1 MTKKR
6 NLSYW
11 IFLRKR
17 LAVTFAHAGM
27 AILIIGV
34 GVVSSYSLEKEII
47 LSPGDSTEFSDQT
60 INFQSIDDLLGPNYT
75 SKSAVVSFD
84 DGSELSNIVTEKRT
98 YLPSGQITT
107 EAGIQ
112 ADLFKDLYVSI
123 GDNLQSNIWS
133 FKIQIKPFIRWIWL
147 GALLI
152 AIGSFLAGVKQFK
165 RR

>member
-1 MTKKR
+1 M
-6 NLSYW
+6 
-11 IFLRKR
+11 
-17 LAVTFAHAGM
+17 
-27 AILIIGV
+27 
-34 GVVSSYSLEKEII
+34 EKEII
-47 LSPGDSTEFSDQT
+47 LSPGDSVKFSDQ
-60 INFQSIDDLLGPNYT
+60 IIDFQSIDDLLGPNYI

-84 DGSELSNIVTEKRT
+84 DGDKLYNIVTEKRT
-98 YLPSGQITT
+98 YTPSGQITT
-107 EAGIQ
+107 EAGIK

-152 AIGSFLAGVKQFK
+152 AIGSFLAGVKQFN

>member
-1 MTKKR
+1 M
-6 NLSYW
+6 
-11 IFLRKR
+11 
-17 LAVTFAHAGM
+17 
-27 AILIIGV
+27 
-34 GVVSSYSLEKEII
+34 
-47 LSPGDSTEFSDQT
+47 
-60 INFQSIDDLLGPNYT
+60 GPNYT

-84 DGSELSNIVTEKRT
+84 DGSKLSNIVTEKRT

-152 AIGSFLAGVKQFK
+152 ALGSFLAGVRQFK
-165 RR
+165 RT